1 MHSEVQRYY
10 GKTLESSEDLKTT
23 ACCSAAAPPE
33 YISRMLAEIHDE
45 VSRRYYGCGLVL
57 PEALDGL
64 RVLDLGCGAGRDVYL
79 LSRLVGPDGHVTG
92 VDMTPEQLEV
102 ARSHLDFH
110 MDCYGYSSPNVDFIE
125 ANIEALDQVD
135 LPDNSFDLI
144 VSNCVINLAVDK
156 GAVFRNAYRL
166 LKPGGEMYFSDIYA
180 DRRVPAH
187 LTKDPVL
194 YGECLAGAMYW
205 QDFLALA
212 GNSGFAAPRL
222 LTDSPVDV
230 TDPELQERVGELCFY
245 SATYRLFRVANAEA
259 GREDYGQ
266 EAVYRGTI
274 PEHPAEFRL
283 DKDSL
288 FRAGEPTPVC
298 GNTYRLLKSSRFSVH
313 FELIGDDSHHL
324 GAFGSTIGD
333 FPFSKA
339 APKAGNDSC
348 C

>member
-1 MHSEVQRYY
+1 M
-10 GKTLESSEDLKTT
+10 
-23 ACCSAAAPPE
+23 
-33 YISRMLAEIHDE
+33 
-45 VSRRYYGCGLVL
+45 
-57 PEALDGL
+57 
-64 RVLDLGCGAGRDVYL
+64 
-79 LSRLVGPDGHVTG
+79 
-92 VDMTPEQLEV
+92 
-102 ARSHLDFH
+102 
-110 MDCYGYSSPNVDFIE
+110 
-125 ANIEALDQVD
+125 
-135 LPDNSFDLI
+135 
-144 VSNCVINLAVDK
+144 
-156 GAVFRNAYRL
+156 
-166 LKPGGEMYFSDIYA
+166 
-180 DRRVPAH
+180 
-187 LTKDPVL
+187 
-194 YGECLAGAMYW
+194 
-205 QDFLALA
+205 
-212 GNSGFAAPRL
+212 

-274 PEHPAEFRL
+274 PEYPAEFRL

-313 FELIGDDSHHL
+313 FELIGDNSHHL